1 MAVPQETLVM
11 GESTQEVLEVQ
22 AVLTMPVPVVC
33 SSSLLHDACARVE
46 LDADGVPLGAIS
58 IEADGEDPW
67 PCEDVG
73 SPLRDMVV
81 HSAGQGMPNCTI
93 PGDVM
98 AAPGPQMLWARG

>member
-1 MAVPQETLVM
+1 M

-81 HSAGQGMPNCTI
+81 HSAGQGMPSCTI